1 MKIIKK
7 LIICSLLILSSC
19 SKSNEDIVSVVE
31 GDSLETQMI
40 IAYNEGLKALEVQ
53 DVFFAVK
60 KFNEAE
66 LLYPQS
72 PWAAQ
77 SALMSA
83 YAWWSQGY
91 YGDTIDELNR
101 FIKLYSNHN
110 NLDYAYYLLAM
121 SYYDSIIDE
130 KKDLKPLIE
139 AKKNFK
145 IVIEKFPDTDYSLD
159 AKYKLD
165 LIEDNLAAKEIYI
178 ARHYIKKQKWIAA
191 INRLQNILRLYDE
204 TIYVEEALHRL
215 VEIHY
220 ILGLEVEAKK
230 YATTLGYNYK
240 SSEWYK
246 RSYKVFNKN
255 YLIAEKKKKK
265 KKRKKLTEK
274 IKSFF

>member
-7 LIICSLLILSSC
+7 LIICSLLILGSC
-19 SKSNEDIVSVVE
+19 SKGNEGIVSVIE
-31 GDSLETQMI
+31 GDNLETQMI
-40 IAYNEGLKALEVQ
+40 IAYNEGLKALEEQ

-60 KFNEAE
+60 RFNEAE

-91 YGDTIDELNR
+91 YGDTIDELDR

-110 NLDYAYYLLAM
+110 NLDYAYYLLGM

-145 IVIEKFPDTDYSLD
+145 IVIKEYPDTDYSLD
-159 AKYKLD
+159 AKYKLN

-191 INRLQNILRLYDE
+191 INRLQNILKFYDQ

-240 SSEWYK
+240 SGEWYK

-255 YLIAEKKKKK
+255 YSIAKEKEKKKR
-265 KKRKKLTEK
+265 RKKLTEK

>member
-1 MKIIKK
+1 MKIVKK
-7 LIICSLLILSSC
+7 LIICSLLILGSC
-19 SKSNEDIVSVVE
+19 SKGNEGIVSVIE
-31 GDSLETQMI
+31 GDNLETQMI
-40 IAYNEGLKALEVQ
+40 IAYNEGLEALEEQ
-53 DVFFAVK
+53 DVFYAVQ

-72 PWAAQ
+72 PWAAK

-130 KKDLKPLIE
+130 KKDLRPLME

-145 IVIEKFPDTDYSLD
+145 IVIKEFPDTDYSLD
-159 AKYKLD
+159 AKYKLN

-191 INRLQNILRLYDE
+191 INRLQNILKFYDE

-220 ILGLEVEAKK
+220 ILGLEIEAKK

-246 RSYKVFNKN
+246 KSYKVFNKN
-255 YLIAEKKKKK
+255 YSITKIKEKK

>member
-19 SKSNEDIVSVVE
+19 SKGNEEIVSVIE

-91 YGDTIDELNR
+91 NGDAIDELNR

-220 ILGLEVEAKK
+220 ILGLEGEAKK

-246 RSYKVFNKN
+246 KSYKVFNKN
-255 YLIAEKKKKK
+255 YLIEEKKKKK
-265 KKRKKLTEK
+265 NKRKKLTEK

>member
-19 SKSNEDIVSVVE
+19 SKGNEDIVTVVE
-31 GDSLETQMI
+31 GDSLENQMI

-91 YGDTIDELNR
+91 NGDAIDELNR

-220 ILGLEVEAKK
+220 ILGLEGEAKK

-246 RSYKVFNKN
+246 KSYKVFNKN
-255 YLIAEKKKKK
+255 YLIEEKKKKK
-265 KKRKKLTEK
+265 NKRKKLTEK

>member
-19 SKSNEDIVSVVE
+19 SKGNEEIVSVIE

-130 KKDLKPLIE
+130 KKDLKPLKKK
-139 AKKNFK
+139 KKNFK

>member
-19 SKSNEDIVSVVE
+19 SKGNDNIVSVIE

-40 IAYNEGLKALEVQ
+40 IAYKEGLQALEEQ
-53 DVFFAVK
+53 DVFYAVK

-72 PWAAQ
+72 PWAAK

-91 YGDTIDELNR
+91 YSDTIDELIR
-101 FIKLYSNHN
+101 FIKLYSNHD

-145 IVIEKFPDTDYSLD
+145 IIIEKFPDTDYSLD

-191 INRLQNILRLYDE
+191 INRLQNILKFYDE

-220 ILGLEVEAKK
+220 LLGLEVEAKK

-255 YLIAEKKKKK
+255 YSSAKIQEKN

>member
-7 LIICSLLILSSC
+7 LIICSLLILGSC
-19 SKSNEDIVSVVE
+19 SKGNEGIVSVIE
-31 GDSLETQMI
+31 GDNLETQMI
-40 IAYNEGLKALEVQ
+40 IAYNEGLEALEEE
-53 DVFFAVK
+53 DVFYAVQ

-91 YGDTIDELNR
+91 YGDTIDELDR

-145 IVIEKFPDTDYSLD
+145 IVIKEYPDTDYSLD
-159 AKYKLD
+159 AKYKLN

-191 INRLQNILRLYDE
+191 INRLQNILKFYDQ

-240 SSEWYK
+240 SGEWYK

-255 YLIAEKKKKK
+255 YSTTKIKEKKKK
-265 KKRKKLTEK
+265 RRKLTEK

>member
-19 SKSNEDIVSVVE
+19 SKGNDGIVSVIE

-40 IAYNEGLKALEVQ
+40 IAYKEGLRALEEQ

-66 LLYPQS
+66 LLFPQS
-72 PWAAQ
+72 SWAAQ

-91 YGDTIDELNR
+91 YGDTINELNR

-121 SYYDSIIDE
+121 SYYDSIVDE
-130 KKDLKPLIE
+130 KKDLKPLME
-139 AKKNFK
+139 AKKNFQ

-159 AKYKLD
+159 ARYKLD

-191 INRLQNILRLYDE
+191 INRLQNIIKFYDE
-204 TIYVEEALHRL
+204 TIYIEEALHRL

-230 YATTLGYNYK
+230 YANTLGYNYK
-240 SSEWYK
+240 SGEWYK

-255 YLIAEKKKKK
+255 YSIAKEKEKKKR
-265 KKRKKLTEK
+265 RKKLTEK

>member
-7 LIICSLLILSSC
+7 LIICSLLILGSC
-19 SKSNEDIVSVVE
+19 SKGNEGIVSVIE
-31 GDSLETQMI
+31 GDNLETQMI
-40 IAYNEGLKALEVQ
+40 IAYNEGLEALEEE
-53 DVFFAVK
+53 DVFYAVQ

-91 YGDTIDELNR
+91 YGDTIDELDR

-110 NLDYAYYLLAM
+110 NLDYAYYLLGM

-145 IVIEKFPDTDYSLD
+145 IVIKEYPDTDYSLD
-159 AKYKLD
+159 AKYKLN

-191 INRLQNILRLYDE
+191 INRLQNILKFYDQ

-240 SSEWYK
+240 SGEWYK

-255 YLIAEKKKKK
+255 YSLIKIKEKKN
-265 KKRKKLTEK
+265 KRKKLTEK

>member
-1 MKIIKK
+1 MKIVKK
-7 LIICSLLILSSC
+7 LIICSLLILGSC
-19 SKSNEDIVSVVE
+19 SKGNEGIVSVIE
-31 GDSLETQMI
+31 GDNLETQMI
-40 IAYNEGLKALEVQ
+40 IAYNEGLEALEEQ
-53 DVFFAVK
+53 DVFYAVQ

-72 PWAAQ
+72 PWAAK

-130 KKDLKPLIE
+130 KKDLRPLME

-145 IVIEKFPDTDYSLD
+145 IVIKEFPDTDYSLD
-159 AKYKLD
+159 AKYKLN

-191 INRLQNILRLYDE
+191 INRLQNILKFYDE

-220 ILGLEVEAKK
+220 ILGLEIEAKK

-246 RSYKVFNKN
+246 KSYKVFNKN

>member
-19 SKSNEDIVSVVE
+19 SKGNEEIVSVIE

-40 IAYNEGLKALEVQ
+40 IAYNEGLKALEEK

-91 YGDTIDELNR
+91 HGDSIDELNR
-101 FIKLYSNHN
+101 FIKLYSNHK

-139 AKKNFK
+139 AKKNFQ
-145 IVIEKFPDTDYSLD
+145 IIIEKFPDTDYSLD

-191 INRLQNILRLYDE
+191 INRLQNIIKFYDK

-215 VEIHY
+215 VELHY
-220 ILGLEVEAKK
+220 ILGLETEAKK
-230 YATTLGYNYK
+230 YATTLGYNYE

-255 YLIAEKKKKK
+255 YSTTKIKEKKKK
-265 KKRKKLTEK
+265 RRKLTEK

>member
-7 LIICSLLILSSC
+7 LIICSLLILGSC
-19 SKSNEDIVSVVE
+19 SKGNEGIVSVIE
-31 GDSLETQMI
+31 GDNLETQMI
-40 IAYNEGLKALEVQ
+40 IAYNEGLEALEEE
-53 DVFFAVK
+53 DVFYAVQ

-91 YGDTIDELNR
+91 YGDTIDELDR

-246 RSYKVFNKN
+246 KSYKVFNKN
-255 YLIAEKKKKK
+255 YLIEEKKKKK
-265 KKRKKLTEK
+265 NKRKKLTEK

>member
-19 SKSNEDIVSVVE
+19 SKGNEEIVSVIE

-91 YGDTIDELNR
+91 NGDAIDELNR

-246 RSYKVFNKN
+246 KSYKVFNKN
-255 YLIAEKKKKK
+255 YLIEEKKKKK
-265 KKRKKLTEK
+265 NKRKKLTEK